1 MGEEPTLKNCPFC
14 GGAARMELTKKFR
27 GSGGF
32 LGLVI
37 FVEHEPD
44 CIIHEQDEF
53 CHGFIDFDAESEVGK
68 SVIHG
73 LERDFAKRWN
83 RRAGA

>member
-1 MGEEPTLKNCPFC
+1 MELKPCPFC

-32 LGLVI
+32 QGLVI
-37 FVEHEPD
+37 FVEHKPH

-53 CHGFIDFDAESEVGK
+53 CYGFINFDTESEIGK
-68 SVIHG
+68 AALEG
-73 LERDFAKRWN
+73 LEIRFAKQWN
-83 RRAGA
+83 RRAR